1 VDADRGDLEPLRALL
16 PLALSG
22 GSYGAAQAARKGRA
36 CAYSYMSRASTKRR
50 SGTKSGGH
58 ASASSGRHTRPTAG
72 PAIITYVILPLLL
85 ACLMAYYLSLA
96 RAAAGEVG
104 FPLDDSW
111 IHARFAENLAHGP
124 GFSFNPGQPT
134 STTTAAL
141 WTIVYAG
148 AYRLSHEFLFTAFV
162 LNWLFC
168 ALLCVTVYHLALT
181 MHPSR
186 WAAAAAAALVALTVP
201 LAWWALSGME
211 PPLYG
216 FLSVLGILL
225 HVRLRYTGGVRTLLP
240 TIVFALA
247 GLARPE
253 CLLLFPLSLIDRLA
267 MSGPRQGRLA
277 RWLKE
282 VALHIPVFVLLIAPV
297 FIYNLRVTGLPLPS
311 SYYSKLQRLGIPGA
325 LAGARGADLP
335 AALLRAPFRELWD
348 LIVVW
353 AGDNLVLILPFFIG
367 LVWLVRQARLPDG
380 RHRSL
385 LIPMVLVV
393 QPVLWALLAGYR
405 PPGFQSQRYLA
416 NLNPLFVLLGVMG
429 GVWVVGRIALLR
441 AWQFRLALV
450 AAALIASLARQPDAA
465 HTYMLNVKNIT
476 EMQVTVGR
484 WLRDNAAKG
493 SLLALNDVGA
503 IAVITGDP
511 VLDLQGLVTPE
522 ILPLRSLKQIDAGA
536 APRLVFHFLAQ
547 RRPDYLAIFPRWYP
561 ELATRGDLFTPV
573 FMVSLRHNI
582 TCGDA
587 TMAVYRATWPE
598 QKGRAGPRPAQSRT
612 Q

>member
-1 VDADRGDLEPLRALL
+1 
-16 PLALSG
+16 
-22 GSYGAAQAARKGRA
+22 
-36 CAYSYMSRASTKRR
+36 MSRASTKRR

-58 ASASSGRHTRPTAG
+58 ASALGGRHTRPTG
-72 PAIITYVILPLLL
+72 VPLIITYVILPLLL

-96 RAAAGEVG
+96 RAAAGEIG

-111 IHARFAENLAHGP
+111 IHARFAENLAGGR
-124 GFSFNPGQPT
+124 GFSFNPVRFAQGGPDQPT

-141 WTIVYAG
+141 WTITYAG
-148 AYRLSHEFLFTAFV
+148 AYRLTHEFLFTAFV

-168 ALLCVTVYHLALT
+168 GLLCVAVYHLALT

-201 LAWWALSGME
+201 LPWWALSGME
-211 PPLYG
+211 PPLYA
-216 FLSVLGILL
+216 FLAVLGILL
-225 HVRLRYTGGVRTLLP
+225 HVRLRRADGVRPVRFAHGRALLP
-240 TIVFALA
+240 TVVFALA

-253 CLLLFPLSLIDRLA
+253 CLLLFPLSCIDRLA
-267 MSGPRQGRLA
+267 MARWPALSEANGADKDPRWLA

-282 VALHIPVFVLLIAPV
+282 LVLHTPVFVLLIAPV
-297 FIYNLRVTGLPLPS
+297 FIYNLRATGLPLPS

-335 AALLRAPFRELWD
+335 GALLRAPFSELWD
-348 LIVVW
+348 LVIVW
-353 AGDNLVLILPFFIG
+353 AGDNLVLILPFFVG
-367 LVWLVRQARLPDG
+367 LVWLVSQARLPDS

-405 PPGFQSQRYLA
+405 PAGFQSQRYLA

-429 GVWVVGRIALLR
+429 GVWIVGRIALLR
-441 AWQFRLALV
+441 AWPFRLALV
-450 AAALIASLARQPDAA
+450 AAALIASIARQPDAA

-476 EMQVTVGR
+476 EMQVTIGR
-484 WLRDNAAKG
+484 WLRDHAPKG
-493 SLLALNDVGA
+493 TLLALNDVGA

-536 APRLVFHFLAQ
+536 APRLVFQFLEQ

-573 FMVSLRHNI
+573 FGVSLPDNI
-582 TCGDA
+582 TCGDE
-587 TMAVYRATWPE
+587 TMVVYRARWRE
-598 QKGRAGPRPAQSRT
+598 QR
-612 Q
+612 